1 MARTS
6 KSRESDGLARIGVAI
21 DADLLRRF
29 DAWCAANG
37 RGNRSEAFRDLIRDR
52 LVEAEMDEQA
62 EVVAAVSLVYD
73 HHRRELSRRLTHLQ
87 HEQGHHVISSMHV
100 HLEHDRCLEVIVL
113 RARAREARTFAERLL
128 AEKGVEHGGVYL
140 TRRIRP
146 APSPTAVASGHAHGG
161 RAPHR
166 HG

>member
-1 MARTS
+1 MGRAKRP
-6 KSRESDGLARIGVAI
+6 ELGGLARIGVAI
-21 DADLLRRF
+21 DADLLARF
-29 DAWCAANG
+29 DTWCAANG

-52 LVEAEMDEQA
+52 LVEAEMDERA

-100 HLEHDRCLEVIVL
+100 HLDHDRCLEVIVL
-113 RARAREARTFAERLL
+113 RARAREAKAFAERLL
-128 AEKGVEHGGVYL
+128 GEKGVEHGGVFL

-146 APSPTAVASGHAHGG
+146 APRPAAVAAGHTHGG
-161 RAPHR
+161 RTPHR
-166 HG
+166 H